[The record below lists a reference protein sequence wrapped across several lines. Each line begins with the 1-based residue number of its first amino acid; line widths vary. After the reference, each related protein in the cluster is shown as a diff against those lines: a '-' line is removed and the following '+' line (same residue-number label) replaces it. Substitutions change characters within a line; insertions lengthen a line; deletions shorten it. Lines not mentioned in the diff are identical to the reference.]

1 MSQYRRSRVTPN
13 DRLYTID
20 EIAEIVAPIAD
31 EMGVDALYL
40 FGSYARGEA
49 TAESDIDIVV
59 ESGEIDSYFGLGRLY
74 MRLNEALQKDI
85 DLIPS
90 DAGAGFLDSIGEDLV
105 PIYRRKDGT

>member
-1 MSQYRRSRVTPN
+1 MNHRGRSRVVPN

-20 EIAEIVAPIAD
+20 DIAGIVGPIAK
-31 EMGVDALYL
+31 EMGIDAVYL

-74 MRLNEALQKDI
+74 IRLNEALEKDI
-85 DLIPS
+85 DLVPS
-90 DAGAGFLDSIGEDLV
+90 DASKGFLDSIREDMVL
-105 PIYRRKDGT
+105 IYRRIAV